1 MGRPAIHLRLP
12 WRLPRALQSPDPSDG
27 LPWHTPR
34 YFVHDTQRETWDNFG
49 QVGYY
54 LGPSYKHYH
63 NYRCLITETD
73 SIRTSDNII
82 LYPAPLVLPGASR
95 FDKLLALTEE
105 LTQLGARTAAPTDPD
120 SQELHRYCL
129 QRLKTFLTTDIPN
142 NPTAPA
148 EPITCSTR
156 HKPTSDTGLDL
167 IGHSFPDK
175 SLGTCRVI
183 GTDTYLDDDGI
194 IWHLLQYTS
203 SRKPNDE
210 PLVSKVSEVQSWL
223 K

>member
-1 MGRPAIHLRLP
+1 MTRSAKLG
-12 WRLPRALQSPDPSDG
+12 
-27 LPWHTPR
+27 
-34 YFVHDTQRETWDNFG
+34 
-49 QVGYY
+49 
-54 LGPSYKHYH
+54 GPSYKHYR

-95 FDKLLALTEE
+95 DKLLALTEE

-129 QRLKTFLTTDIPN
+129 QRLKTFLTTDTPN

-156 HKPTSDTGLDL
+156 TNLSAPAASSVLTLTSMTTASYGTSFSTPLPENPTMN
-167 IGHSFPDK
+167 P
-175 SLGTCRVI
+175 
-183 GTDTYLDDDGI
+183 
-194 IWHLLQYTS
+194 
-203 SRKPNDE
+203 
-210 PLVSKVSEVQSWL
+210 
-223 K
+223 